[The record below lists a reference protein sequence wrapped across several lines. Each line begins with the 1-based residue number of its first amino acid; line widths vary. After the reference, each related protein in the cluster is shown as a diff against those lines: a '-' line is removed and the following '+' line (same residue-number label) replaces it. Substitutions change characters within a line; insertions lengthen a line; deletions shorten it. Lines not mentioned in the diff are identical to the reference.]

1 MKPYFSIIIPLY
13 NKESFIENTLKSI
26 FSQTFTDYEIIV
38 VNDGSTDKSEAIVLK
53 FSDKR
58 IRFYNQKNQGVSSAR
73 NFGIKKSKG
82 DFIAFLDADDYWFP
96 HHLETLQKLIKDCPQ
111 AGLYASR
118 YISKVSEKK
127 FITNSFLNIRENF
140 SGIIPDFFYSSLV
153 SRIALTS
160 AVVVPKTVFDK
171 TGFFNTSI
179 TSGQDLDLWI
189 RVAILF
195 PVAIT
200 GNITVEYNAMDNS
213 SLSKKNIR
221 DKKLIDF
228 SVFQEEAETHTTLKA
243 FLDVN
248 RMDYALKFKISGNR
262 TEANQY
268 YNAISKKNITLKNWM
283 IFHLPRWIQIPLLKI
298 KKRLYRKGIRF
309 SVYR

>member
-13 NKESFIENTLKSI
+13 NKESLVENTLKSI
-26 FSQTFTDYEIIV
+26 FNQTFTDYEIIV
-38 VNDGSTDKSEAIVLK
+38 VNDGSTDKSEAIILK
-53 FSDKR
+53 SNDNR
-58 IRFYNQKNQGVSSAR
+58 IRFYSQNNQGVSAAR
-73 NFGIKKSKG
+73 NVGIKESKG
-82 DFIAFLDADDYWFP
+82 DFIAFLDADDYWYP
-96 HHLETLQKLIKDCPQ
+96 NHLEIMERLIEDCPH

-127 FITNSFLNIRENF
+127 FITNSFLNIDENF
-140 SGIIPDFFYSSLV
+140 SGIVPDFFYSSLV

-160 AVVVPKTVFDK
+160 AVIIPKAVFDK

-189 RVAILF
+189 RIAILF

-200 GNITVEYNAMDNS
+200 GNSTVEYNAMDYS

-228 SVFQEEAETHTTLKA
+228 SVFQKEEATHPTLKS

-262 TEANQY
+262 TEAYQY
-268 YNAISKKNITLKNWM
+268 YNAISKKNITIKNWI

-298 KKRLYRKGIRF
+298 KKRLYRKGITF

>member
-1 MKPYFSIIIPLY
+1 MAFFSIVIPLY
-13 NKESFIENTLKSI
+13 NKVAYIESALKSVLN
-26 FSQTFTDYEIIV
+26 QTFKDYEIIII
-38 VNDGSTDKSEAIVLK
+38 NDGSTDNSEIKVLEIND
-53 FSDKR
+53 SR
-58 IRFYNQKNQGVSSAR
+58 IQLLNQKNQGASVAR
-73 NFGIKKSKG
+73 NLGIEKANS
-82 DFIAFLDADDYWFP
+82 DYIAFLDADDYWFP
-96 HHLETLQKLIKDCPQ
+96 NHLETLEKLIKDCPQ

-127 FITNSFLNIRENF
+127 FITNSFLSIRENF

-160 AVVVPKTVFDK
+160 AVIVPKAVFDK

-179 TSGQDLDLWI
+179 TSGQDLDLWVRI
-189 RVAILF
+189 AILF

-228 SVFQEEAETHTTLKA
+228 SVFEKEEVNHPTLKA

-262 TEANQY
+262 TAADQY

-298 KKRLYRKGIRF
+298 KKRLYRKGITF

>member
-1 MKPYFSIIIPLY
+1 MKPFFSIIIPLY
-13 NKESFIENTLKSI
+13 NKESFIENTLKSV
-26 FSQTFTDYEIIV
+26 FSQAFTNYEIIII
-38 VNDGSTDKSEAIVLK
+38 NDESTDKSEDIVLT
-53 FSDKR
+53 FNDER
-58 IRFYNQKNQGVSSAR
+58 IQIYSQKNQGASAAR
-73 NFGIKKSKG
+73 NLGIKKSKG
-82 DFIAFLDADDYWFP
+82 NFIAFLDADDYWFP
-96 HHLETLQKLIKDCPQ
+96 NHLETLGKLIKDCPQ

-127 FITNSFLNIRENF
+127 FVTNSFLDIAENF
-140 SGIIPDFFYSSLV
+140 SGIIADFFYSSVV

-160 AVVVPKTVFDK
+160 AVIVPKAVFDK

-179 TSGQDLDLWI
+179 SSGQDLDLWTRI
-189 RVAILF
+189 AILF

-200 GNITVEYNAMDNS
+200 GHITVEYNAMDNS
-213 SLSKKNIR
+213 SLSKKNIG

-228 SVFQEEAETHTTLKA
+228 SVFQKEEATHPTLKA

-262 TEANQY
+262 KEAYQY
-268 YNAISKKNITLKNWM
+268 YNAISKKNITLKNWI
-283 IFHLPRWIQIPLLKI
+283 IFHLPRWVQIPLLRI
-298 KKRLYRKGIRF
+298 KKRLYRKGIAF

>member
-38 VNDGSTDKSEAIVLK
+38 VNDGSTDNSEKIVLA
-53 FSDKR
+53 FNDNR
-58 IRFYNQKNQGVSSAR
+58 IRFYSQNNQGVSAAR
-73 NFGIKKSKG
+73 NVGIKKSKG
-82 DFIAFLDADDYWFP
+82 DFIAFLDADDYWYP
-96 HHLETLQKLIKDCPQ
+96 NHLEILEKLIKDYPY

-127 FITNSFLNIRENF
+127 FVTNSFLNIDENF
-140 SGIIPDFFYSSLV
+140 SGIVPDFFYSSLV

-160 AVVVPKTVFDK
+160 AVIVPKAVFDK

-189 RVAILF
+189 RIALLF
-195 PVAIT
+195 PVAVAR
-200 GNITVEYNAMDNS
+200 NITVEYNAMDS
-213 SLSKKNIR
+213 GSLSKKNIR

-228 SVFQEEAETHTTLKA
+228 SVFQKEEATHPTLNA

-262 TEANQY
+262 TEADQY
-268 YNAISKKNITLKNWM
+268 YNAISKKNITLKNWI

-298 KKRLYRKGIRF
+298 KKRLYRKGITF